1 MITGGEGGIRTPGT
15 RKGTP
20 AFEAGAIDHSAT
32 SPAGCGVLSLYQAM
46 ATKTNAAR
54 ILDAAGISYEL
65 RAYPVDEDDL
75 SAPHVAA
82 AIGMPPEQVFK
93 TLVVRG
99 DRTGVLMACIP
110 GNAELNLKALAA
122 VSGNKKVELV
132 TVKEVL
138 GLTGYIRGGVSPV
151 GTRKPYPLYLDET
164 VDLWELVAVSAGM
177 RGLQMLVA
185 PDDLVKA
192 AGATKAAIA
201 G

>member
-1 MITGGEGGIRTPGT
+1 
-15 RKGTP
+15 
-20 AFEAGAIDHSAT
+20 
-32 SPAGCGVLSLYQAM
+32 M

-54 ILDAAGISYEL
+54 MLDAAGIHYEL
-65 RAYPVDEDDL
+65 REYKVDENDL
-75 SAPHVAA
+75 SAPHVAE

-122 VSGNKKVELV
+122 ASGNKKVELV
-132 TVKEVL
+132 PVKEVL

-151 GTRKPYPLYLDET
+151 GTKKPYPLYIDET
-164 VDLWELVAVSAGM
+164 VDLWDVVAVSAGM

-185 PDDLVKA
+185 PDDLVKV
-192 AGATKAAIA
+192 AGATKVAL
-201 G
+201 